1 MPELIDKNEEQLQL
15 YPTGVGLG
23 SVLINPNVIA
33 LIAARAVTEV
43 EGVQL
48 GSRFSLASLA
58 DVFSSKEP
66 VKGIQVIQTNSGHYS
81 IVCEVKMAYGRPM
94 REIAERLQRHMK
106 DMVERMTSL
115 DLETIDVRIVDI
127 FDEKDRRDRDRER
140 DEEV

>member
-1 MPELIDKNEEQLQL
+1 MPELIDQSEEQLPL

-23 SVLINPNVIA
+23 NVLINPEVIA
-33 LIAARAVTEV
+33 RIAARAVMEV

-48 GSRFSLASLA
+48 GSRFSLA
-58 DVFSSKEP
+58 DIFPSKEP
-66 VKGIQVIQTNSGHYS
+66 VKGIHVIQNNSGHYS

-127 FDEKDRRDRDRER
+127 FDEKDKDKKERDRE
-140 DEEV
+140 EEV